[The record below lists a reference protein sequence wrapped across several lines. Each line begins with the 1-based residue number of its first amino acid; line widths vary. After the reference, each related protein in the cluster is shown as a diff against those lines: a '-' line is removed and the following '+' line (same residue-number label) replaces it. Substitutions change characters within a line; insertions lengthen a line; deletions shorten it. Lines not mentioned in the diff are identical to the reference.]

1 MPSDVI
7 TFGEA
12 MLRLTPPQS
21 RRLEQAQSFDA
32 EVGGAELNTAVG
44 LVRLGR
50 SAAWVS
56 RLPDNPLGRLLAGK
70 VREAG
75 VGIAHVEL
83 ADDGRLGLYFLE
95 VGAAPRAS
103 SILYDRRD
111 SSFSRLNPDAIDWPA
126 VLAKARWFH
135 VTGITPAL
143 GPGPA
148 TAVLDALRAARAAKV
163 RTSIDPNYRAK
174 LWTIADARRWLEQ
187 ALPLCDVLITGG
199 SLAGDLP
206 DAEALF
212 GITGADAKSAANE
225 LTKRFGIGVV
235 AVTQRDGGR
244 VLQSRFTAAAFAGGE
259 KFTTRT
265 YDVEVVDR
273 LGAGDAFAAGLIHG
287 LLDNDLQRGLDYG
300 TAMAAL
306 KHTVPGDFP
315 QATRTEVQELL
326 SGGGTRI
333 SR

>member
-1 MPSDVI
+1 MPDVI

-12 MLRLTPPQS
+12 MLRLTPPGF
-21 RRLEQAQSFDA
+21 RRLEHAHAFDA

-56 RLPDNPLGRLLAGK
+56 RLPDNPLGRWLAGK

-75 VGIAHVEL
+75 IGTAHVEL

-95 VGAAPRAS
+95 VGAAPRPS

-111 SSFSRLNPDAIDWPA
+111 SSFSRLQPESIDWPA
-126 VLAKARWFH
+126 VLAGAKWFH

-143 GPGPA
+143 GPGSAAA
-148 TAVLDALRAARAAKV
+148 TLEALRAARAAGV
-163 RTSIDPNYRAK
+163 RVSIDPNYRAK
-174 LWTIADARRWLEQ
+174 LWSVADARRWLEA

-199 SLAGDLP
+199 GLAGDVP

-212 GITGADAKSAANE
+212 GVAVADAATVGRA
-225 LTKRFGIGVV
+225 LAQRFGLKVV
-235 AVTQRDGGR
+235 AVTQRDSGR
-244 VLQSRFTAAAFAGGE
+244 VWHNAFTAVAVAGGDVL
-259 KFTTRT
+259 TTRT
-265 YDVEVVDR
+265 YNVEVVDR

-287 LLDNDLQRGLDYG
+287 LLDNDVQRGLDYG
-300 TAMAAL
+300 AAMAAL
-306 KHTVPGDFP
+306 KHSVPGDFP
-315 QATRTEVQELL
+315 AATLAEVQDLL
-326 SGGGTRI
+326 AGGGVRI

>member
-1 MPSDVI
+1 MPDVI

-12 MLRLTPPQS
+12 MLRLTPPGF
-21 RRLEQAQSFDA
+21 RRLEQAHSFDA

-56 RLPDNPLGRLLAGK
+56 RLPDNSLGRLLANT

-75 VGIAHVEL
+75 VGTAHVEL

-95 VGAAPRAS
+95 EGAAPRAA

-111 SSFSRLNPDAIDWPA
+111 SSFARLKPELIDWPA
-126 VLAKARWFH
+126 ILRGAKWFH

-148 TAVLDALRAARAAKV
+148 AATLDALKAARGV
-163 RTSIDPNYRAK
+163 GVPVSIDPNYRAK
-174 LWTIADARRWLEQ
+174 LWSIADARRWLAA

-199 SLAGDLP
+199 GMAGQVP

-212 GITGADAKSAANE
+212 GVPAGDAATVARN
-225 LTKRFGIGVV
+225 LTDRFGLKVV
-235 AVTQRDGGR
+235 AVTQRDSGR
-244 VLQSRFTAAAFAGGE
+244 VWRNAFTAMAVAGGE
-259 KFTTRT
+259 TFTTRT
-265 YDVEVVDR
+265 YEVEVVDR
-273 LGAGDAFAAGLIHG
+273 LGTGDAFAAGLIHG
-287 LLDNDLQRGLDYG
+287 LLDNDVQKGLDYG
-300 TAMAAL
+300 AALAAL
-306 KHTVPGDFP
+306 KHTVPGDFA
-315 QATRTEVQELL
+315 QSTLAEVQDLL
-326 SGGGTRI
+326 AGGGLRI

>member
-1 MPSDVI
+1 MPADVI

-12 MLRLTPPQS
+12 MLRLTPPGF
-21 RRLEQAQSFDA
+21 RRLEQAHSFDA
-32 EVGGAELNTAVG
+32 EVGGSELNTAVG
-44 LVRLGR
+44 LVGLGR

-56 RLPDNPLGRLLAGK
+56 RLPDNPLGRLLAGR

-75 VGIAHVEL
+75 VGTAHVEL

-111 SSFSRLNPDAIDWPA
+111 SSFARLKADAIDWPT
-126 VLAKARWFH
+126 VLAGAKWFH

-148 TAVLDALRAARAAKV
+148 AAALDALRTARATGI
-163 RTSIDPNYRAK
+163 RTSIDPNYRTK
-174 LWTIADARRWLEQ
+174 LWSVGDARRWLEQ

-199 SLAGDLP
+199 DLAGNVP
-206 DAEALF
+206 DAEPLF
-212 GITGADAKSAANE
+212 GVPVADAATVART
-225 LTKRFGIGVV
+225 LTKRFGIRVV
-235 AVTQRDGGR
+235 AVTQRDGGQVWR
-244 VLQSRFTAAAFAGGE
+244 NTFTARAVVGGE
-259 KFTTRT
+259 VYATRT
-265 YDVEVVDR
+265 YEVEVVDR

-287 LLDNDLQRGLDYG
+287 LLDNDVQRGLDYG
-300 TAMAAL
+300 VALAAL
-306 KHTVPGDFP
+306 KHSVPGDFP
-315 QATRTEVQELL
+315 WATRAEVQELL
-326 SGGGTRI
+326 SGGGLRI

>member
-1 MPSDVI
+1 MAYDVV

-12 MLRLTPPQS
+12 MLRLTPPAF

-56 RLPDNPLGRLLAGK
+56 RLPDNPLGRMLAGK

-75 VGIAHVEL
+75 VGTTHVEL

-111 SSFSRLNPDAIDWPA
+111 SSFSHLKPDAIDWTMA
-126 VLAKARWFH
+126 LAGAKWFH

-143 GPGPA
+143 GPGLAAA
-148 TAVLDALRAARAAKV
+148 TLEALRTARAAGI

-174 LWTIADARRWLEQ
+174 LWPIGDARRWLES

-199 SLAGDLP
+199 SLAGEMP
-206 DAEALF
+206 DAATLF
-212 GITGADAKSAANE
+212 GVPIGAPESVARA
-225 LTKRFGIGVV
+225 LTKQFGVKIV
-235 AVTQRDGGR
+235 AVTQRDSGQVWR
-244 VLQSRFTAAAFAGGE
+244 NSFTAIAFAGNE
-259 KFTTRT
+259 RFATRT
-265 YDVEVVDR
+265 FEVEVVDR

-287 LLDNDLQRGLDYG
+287 LLDNDVQRGLDYG
-300 TAMAAL
+300 AAMAAL

-315 QATRTEVQELL
+315 SASRAEVQDLL
-326 SGGGTRI
+326 SGGGLRI

>member
-1 MPSDVI
+1 MPDLI

-12 MLRLTPPQS
+12 MLRLTPPAF

-75 VGIAHVEL
+75 VGTAHVEL

-95 VGAAPRAS
+95 AGAAPRAA

-111 SSFSRLNPDAIDWPA
+111 SSFARLKPESIDWSG
-126 VLAKARWFH
+126 VLRGTKWFH

-148 TAVLDALRAARAAKV
+148 AATLDALKAARAAGV
-163 RTSIDPNYRAK
+163 PVSIDPNYRAK
-174 LWTIADARRWLEQ
+174 LWSVADARRWLET

-199 SLAGDLP
+199 AMSGHVP
-206 DAEALF
+206 DAETLF
-212 GITGADAKSAANE
+212 GVPVADAATVGRS
-225 LTKRFGIGVV
+225 LTDRFGLKVV
-235 AVTQRDGGR
+235 AVTLRDSGR
-244 VLQSRFTAAAFAGGE
+244 VWHNAFTATADAGGE
-259 KFTTRT
+259 TFTTRT
-265 YDVEVVDR
+265 YEVEVVDR
-273 LGAGDAFAAGLIHG
+273 LGTGDAFAAGLIHG
-287 LLDNDLQRGLDYG
+287 LLDNDVQRGLDYG
-300 TAMAAL
+300 AAMAAL
-306 KHTVPGDFP
+306 KHAVPGDLP
-315 QATRTEVQELL
+315 QATRAEVQELL
-326 SGGGTRI
+326 AGGGLRI